1 MRSWAEKFLRTLSHL
16 ENTLVCELYEFLNKK
31 AYISFYTIFNRIFLP
46 SSGELIGIEYLY
58 FKTGEGATDF
68 READTRWWSRCG
80 GAKPRAFWD
89 KLRIP
94 WATGGDAGSQTAFK
108 VRGGSCHIDL
118 YIYFCYSWPLNIPS
132 EAEYRQMMA
141 QSVPGNRSFK
151 IRF

>member
-16 ENTLVCELYEFLNKK
+16 ENSLVCELYEFLNKK

-58 FKTGEGATDF
+58 FKTGEGATDY

-94 WATGGDAGSQTAFK
+94 WATGGYAGSQTAFK

-118 YIYFCYSWPLNIPS
+118 LTFHLKLSIDRWWPSQFQVIGAL
-132 EAEYRQMMA
+132 
-141 QSVPGNRSFK
+141 K
-151 IRF
+151 